1 LWPCRGDF
9 YANPSEWLPA
19 EVNPAANN
27 GLKYGRRHMTQKV
40 TRRNGGTRSRN
51 ALDAIAILKADH
63 AKVKKMFDQFD
74 KSDDDSEK
82 QELAR
87 IICAELTVHT
97 TLEEEIF
104 YPAARA
110 ALSDEEVLDEADVE
124 HASAKELIAQIEDGS
139 PADDKWS
146 AKVKVLGEYVQHHIA
161 EEHKEIFPKVRKAK
175 LDLKELGKELKA
187 RKDELMTSMVPNS
200 ESASDEE
207 THIRA
212 IN

>member
-1 LWPCRGDF
+1 
-9 YANPSEWLPA
+9 
-19 EVNPAANN
+19 
-27 GLKYGRRHMTQKV
+27 MTQKV
-40 TRRNGGTRSRN
+40 TRRNGSSQSRN
-51 ALDAIAILKADH
+51 ALDAIAILKEDH
-63 AKVKKMFDQFD
+63 AKVKKMFAEFD
-74 KSDDDSEK
+74 KTENDQEK

-87 IICAELTVHT
+87 IICTELTVHT

-139 PADDKWS
+139 PADDKWT
-146 AKVKVLGEYVQHHIA
+146 AKVKVLGEYVQHHVA

-175 LDLKELGKELKA
+175 LNLKELGKEIKA
-187 RKDELMTSMVPNS
+187 RKEELMASMDPS
-200 ESASDEE
+200 TKTAAAEDEAF
-207 THIRA
+207 TRA